1 MDDPDGAKP
10 PLTFDDVDELVELL
24 DPTIVASY
32 LGGLSVQALGPAVEA
47 TTATDLTQQALGLV
61 LEISFDSPVEVTAR
75 TSKAEG
81 ELQLLKA
88 VLISPTRPGAVVAEA
103 DRRGLRTPV
112 NA

>member
-1 MDDPDGAKP
+1 
-10 PLTFDDVDELVELL
+10 
-24 DPTIVASY
+24 
-32 LGGLSVQALGPAVEA
+32 
-47 TTATDLTQQALGLV
+47 V

-75 TSKAEG
+75 TSKVEG

-103 DRRGLRTPV
+103 DRRGLRTAV